1 MASEIMIM
9 QVDAVT
15 PNTGAGPGTI
25 TGHQN
30 GQPCEVKAFSETLQR
45 FEAGR
50 TYEFGWYL
58 GKEYQG
64 HQDMLVSKHHAITE
78 LSVGS
83 NGAQKPPE
91 ATQEAKQPPRQG
103 NPPKQTSTPQGVM
116 TGSSSD
122 RERSI
127 QAQAIIKSVIAMAGT
142 ETDVQRWLDCHDRI
156 VKGERVGE

>member
-91 ATQEAKQPPRQG
+91 ARQEA
-103 NPPKQTSTPQGVM
+103 M
-116 TGSSSD
+116 TGSANT

-127 QAQAIIKSVIAMAGT
+127 TVQALMKSTIESGGS
-142 ETDVQRWLDCHDRI
+142 EEDFCRWLSLHDLI
-156 VKGERVGE
+156 VHGTPRE

>member
-30 GQPCEVKAFSETLQR
+30 GQPCEVKAFSEILQR

-91 ATQEAKQPPRQG
+91 ATQEAKQPPREG
-103 NPPKQTSTPQGVM
+103 NPPKQTNTPQGVM
-116 TGSSSD
+116 TGSGNT

-127 QAQAIIKSVIAMAGT
+127 TVQALMKSTIESGGS
-142 ETDVQRWLDCHDRI
+142 EEDFCRWLSLHDLI
-156 VKGERVGE
+156 VHGTPRE